1 MSRDRRVEKR
11 VSVEC
16 EKERR
21 DCLCIGKRATSKIG
35 VRVNVE
41 VCDSELFVASRR
53 VKGRK
58 VRHTNKIP

>member
-1 MSRDRRVEKR
+1 M
-11 VSVEC
+11 SVER